1 MFYCIYIY
9 PTLSTCF
16 AFPGLLDTAIGVLG
30 AAEGDAPAMLSPQ
43 DAVTAAVPQ
52 GPHGGPMGAPGAPK
66 ISGLL
71 WESAGKHGSKPGIL
85 LKIRIFS

>member
-52 GPHGGPMGAPGAPK
+52 GPHGGPRGPK
-66 ISGLL
+66 NLGFTVGVSRKT
-71 WESAGKHGSKPGIL
+71 WVKT
-85 LKIRIFS
+85 RDTTQD